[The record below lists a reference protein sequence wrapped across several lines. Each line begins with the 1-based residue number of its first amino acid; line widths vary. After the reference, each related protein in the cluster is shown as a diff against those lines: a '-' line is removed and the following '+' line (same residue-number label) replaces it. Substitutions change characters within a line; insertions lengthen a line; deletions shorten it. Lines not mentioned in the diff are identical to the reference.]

1 MAPPIVTT
9 NEGDNDN
16 APEISMQRT
25 RWATRKMTIKSSS
38 LKRLSLKGRAHNR
51 TQSLAAEKKR
61 ASGGSGSSQ
70 PAGDAPGQGQEGD
83 DASNSQDVEGGAA
96 PRKLYFGLPLPKEL
110 QDEEGKPFQQ
120 YPRNKIRTAKYTPLS
135 FIPKNLFFQ
144 FQNVANIFFLFLV
157 ILVVSRIATI
167 SVPSHPSPCWD
178 PRPPSKLTSTARRY
192 SPSSVVST
200 PD

>member
-9 NEGDNDN
+9 NEGGGDSE
-16 APEISMQRT
+16 PEISTLRT

-51 TQSLAAEKKR
+51 TQSLAAEKKMQ
-61 ASGGSGSSQ
+61 ATGSG
-70 PAGDAPGQGQEGD
+70 DATGQEQEGGN
-83 DASNSQDVEGGAA
+83 ASDPQDLEGGAA

-157 ILVVSRIATI
+157 ILVVSKA
-167 SVPSHPSPCWD
+167 
-178 PRPPSKLTSTARRY
+178 
-192 SPSSVVST
+192 
-200 PD
+200 